1 MSANSPWKPPAAAG
15 ADAVVRRSPAQ
26 AAAPKPRG
34 ASGPDAL
41 GVWALVVSIAAFLLG
56 WLPVIGLIIGVGGV
70 ILSVLAKEHSNRRNF
85 GRLGLNLSL
94 WAVVFNIGMII
105 MVAINLI
112 PPAGNPPG

>member
-1 MSANSPWKPPAAAG
+1 
-15 ADAVVRRSPAQ
+15 
-26 AAAPKPRG
+26 
-34 ASGPDAL
+34 
-41 GVWALVVSIAAFLLG
+41 VWALVVSIAAFLLG
-56 WLPVIGLIIGVGGV
+56 WLPVIGLVVGVGGV